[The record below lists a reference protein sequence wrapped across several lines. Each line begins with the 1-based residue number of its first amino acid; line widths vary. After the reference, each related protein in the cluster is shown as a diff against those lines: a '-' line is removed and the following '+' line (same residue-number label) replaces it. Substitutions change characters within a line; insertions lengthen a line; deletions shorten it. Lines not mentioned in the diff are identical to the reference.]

1 VGIQFS
7 ILGYEPQIKKIILN
21 RNLRLNIELQPVNQ
35 VMDEVIVPAETPD
48 RNVTS
53 PQMGVIDIP
62 LAKIKELPV
71 ILGEPDVLKI
81 IQLLPEC
88 NREMRGPQAIL

>member
-1 VGIQFS
+1 
-7 ILGYEPQIKKIILN
+7 
-21 RNLRLNIELQPVNQ
+21 
-35 VMDEVIVPAETPD
+35 
-48 RNVTS
+48 
-53 PQMGVIDIP
+53 MGVIDIP